1 MSLKGT
7 EEETGGG
14 DGHAELE
21 AEAGVT
27 PPQAKERLGQQSW
40 KGLGKP
46 PLAPPGGAALP
57 ARGCGT
63 WLRDGCLRNRRRL
76 DFHRFKPPGL

>member
-63 WLRDGCLRNRRRL
+63 WLRDVAAGRL
-76 DFHRFKPPGL
+76 PPEPEETGFPSF